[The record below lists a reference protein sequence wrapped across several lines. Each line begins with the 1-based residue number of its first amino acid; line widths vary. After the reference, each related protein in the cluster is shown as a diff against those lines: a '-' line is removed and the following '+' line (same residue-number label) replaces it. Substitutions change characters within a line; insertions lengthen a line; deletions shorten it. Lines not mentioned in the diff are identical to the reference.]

1 MDSQREDNEMIN
13 PWQDLFNAWVDT
25 YLKPQEEEEMKP
37 YEVKLS
43 TRATFTV
50 LVDAYSEDEAI
61 DEAIAMIDPK
71 EVEFDQ
77 WDVEDVSVEY
87 PDND

>member
-1 MDSQREDNEMIN
+1 MIN
-13 PWQDLFNAWVDT
+13 PWQDLFNSWVES
-25 YLKPQEEEEMKP
+25 YLKPNGEEDMKP

-50 LVDAYSEDEAI
+50 LVDAYNEDEAI
-61 DEAIAMIDPK
+61 DQALSMIDLQ
-71 EVEFDQ
+71 EIEFED
-77 WDVEDVSVEY
+77 WDIDDVSLEY

>member
-1 MDSQREDNEMIN
+1 MIN

-37 YEVKLS
+37 YEVKL
-43 TRATFTV
+43 TTTATFTIQ
-50 LVDAYSEDEAI
+50 VDAYNEDDAIEEAYS
-61 DEAIAMIDPK
+61 MIDRK
-71 EVEFDQ
+71 EVEFDE
-77 WDVEDVSVEY
+77 WEVEDVSVEY

>member
-1 MDSQREDNEMIN
+1 MIN

-37 YEVKLS
+37 YEVKL
-43 TRATFTV
+43 TTTATFTV
-50 LVDAYSEDEAI
+50 QVDAYNEDDAIEEAY
-61 DEAIAMIDPK
+61 AMIDRK
-71 EVEFDQ
+71 EVEFGEWEVD
-77 WDVEDVSVEY
+77 DVSVEY

>member
-1 MDSQREDNEMIN
+1 MNN

-37 YEVKLS
+37 YEVKL
-43 TRATFTV
+43 TTTATFTIQ
-50 LVDAYSEDEAI
+50 VDAYNEDDAIEEAYS
-61 DEAIAMIDPK
+61 MIDRK
-71 EVEFDQ
+71 EVEFDE
-77 WDVEDVSVEY
+77 WEVEDVSVEY

>member
-1 MDSQREDNEMIN
+1 MNN

-37 YEVKLS
+37 YEVKL
-43 TRATFTV
+43 TTTATFTV
-50 LVDAYSEDEAI
+50 QVDAYNEDDAIEEAYS
-61 DEAIAMIDPK
+61 MIDRK
-71 EVEFDQ
+71 EVEFDE
-77 WDVEDVSVEY
+77 WEVDDVSVEY

>member
-1 MDSQREDNEMIN
+1 MNN

-37 YEVKLS
+37 YEVTLTTTAKI
-43 TRATFTV
+43 TV
-50 LVDAYSEDEAI
+50 FVDAYNEDDAIEEAYS
-61 DEAIAMIDPK
+61 MIDPK
-71 EVEFDQ
+71 EIEFEKWEVDS
-77 WDVEDVSVEY
+77 VSEEY